1 MLEPILIVVN
11 EMILRRDLEFLQMFG
26 DRKGTDKPYQEWLKD
41 QPCKRCGA
49 VPHYEMDTKIFNMPV
64 HVREVSMGSGTG
76 IKPPWNVTSMC
87 FDCHG
92 LEHQSGRDSIAPVET
107 LRQWADESLCLYV
120 LGSLRA
126 NLGQHWLKELPQFLS
141 DNLVDR

>member
-1 MLEPILIVVN
+1 MIEPILIVVN
-11 EMILRRDLEFLQMFG
+11 ELIQNRDLEFLRMFG

-49 VPHYEMDTKIFNMPV
+49 VPHYEMDTKIFNMPC

-76 IKPPWNVTSMC
+76 IKPPWHVISMC
-87 FDCHG
+87 HDCHSI
-92 LEHQSGRDSIAPVET
+92 EHSHGRESIGSVET
-107 LRQWADESLCLYV
+107 LRQWADECLCLYV

-126 NLGQHWLKELPQFLS
+126 NLGGMWLERLPEFLA
-141 DNLVDR
+141 DNLKG